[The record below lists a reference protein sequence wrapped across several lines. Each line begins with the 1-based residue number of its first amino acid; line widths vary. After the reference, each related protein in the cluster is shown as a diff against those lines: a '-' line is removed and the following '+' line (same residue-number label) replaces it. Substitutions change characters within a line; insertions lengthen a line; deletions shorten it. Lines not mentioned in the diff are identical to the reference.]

1 MVKGLTDKLVS
12 ILEDRRDSLSG
23 EDIKH
28 IVESIQLSES
38 LVTVELDPK
47 AKTPEKIMKEWMGE

>member
-28 IVESIQLSES
+28 IVESIQL
-38 LVTVELDPK
+38 
-47 AKTPEKIMKEWMGE
+47 